1 MLEQKRPDEK
11 MAPDG
16 QKGDNMD
23 KPPTDPPK
31 PPPASKPN
39 EFTGHWF
46 WGPVLACRHIYGQV
60 IAASVLINLFAL
72 ASSLYI
78 MTIYD
83 RVIPNQAVESL
94 WGLTI
99 IMLVVLAFDFAMKVV
114 RGSFTD
120 AAGARIDRVIS
131 ERLFERVARRDVT
144 LNKEATGVLANTVR
158 EFDILKEVIGSASF
172 AVFADL
178 PFVLLFLVV
187 LYIIGGPVA
196 AVPAM
201 IVPLVIGSGFLM
213 QPIMRRLTLA
223 GMMQGQSKQAVMVEM
238 ISALETLKTMRGLSM
253 LRRRWLQ
260 SVVNQGASNRKTRL
274 TSQLVQYITQLG
286 QQLSQ
291 VGIVVYGVFLIASGD
306 LTMGQLIACVILS
319 GRTLAPL
326 GQVTQLLGRMNHAIN
341 AYRNLDKI
349 LAGESIEES
358 RADQVKREQL
368 HGDIDVRHVRFTYE
382 GLNDPSL
389 EDINF
394 SVKAGERVAV
404 LGRIGSGKTTL
415 LKLLAGLH
423 EPDTGSVMID
433 NADIRHLRPEDLR
446 SNIGVVL
453 QNPILF
459 SGTIRENL
467 LMGYP
472 EASDAELIDAVKVA
486 GAEGFIGSLPGGFD
500 FRLSERGRE
509 LSSGMRQSLAIA
521 RALISKPSVLLL
533 DEPTASMDTGTEQ
546 MIVKTLDEATKGVT
560 CIFVTHRGSML
571 QLADRIIVVEGGRI
585 VANGPRDEILQRL
598 QASAQQQQQAPQVQ

>member
-1 MLEQKRPDEK
+1 
-11 MAPDG
+11 
-16 QKGDNMD
+16 
-23 KPPTDPPK
+23 
-31 PPPASKPN
+31 
-39 EFTGHWF
+39 
-46 WGPVLACRHIYGQV
+46 
-60 IAASVLINLFAL
+60 
-72 ASSLYI
+72 
-78 MTIYD
+78 
-83 RVIPNQAVESL
+83 
-94 WGLTI
+94 
-99 IMLVVLAFDFAMKVV
+99 MLVVLAFDFAMKVV

-201 IVPLVIGSGFLM
+201 IVPIVIGSGFLM

-368 HGDIDVRHVRFTYE
+368 HGDIDIRHVRFTYE

-394 SVKAGERVAV
+394 SIKAGERVAV

-453 QNPILF
+453 QNPVLF

-533 DEPTASMDTGTEQ
+533 DEPTAAMDTGTEQ
-546 MIVKTLDEATKGVT
+546 MIVKTLDSATKGVT
-560 CIFVTHRGSML
+560 CLFVTHRGSML
-571 QLADRIIVVEGGRI
+571 QLADRIIVMEGGRI

-598 QASAQQQQQAPQVQ
+598 QAPAQQQQQQPQ

>member
-1 MLEQKRPDEK
+1 MLEQKRPAEK
-11 MAPDG
+11 MAS
-16 QKGDNMD
+16 GDNMD

-99 IMLVVLAFDFAMKVV
+99 IMLIVLAFDFAMKVV

-201 IVPLVIGSGFLM
+201 IVPIVIGSGFLM

-453 QNPILF
+453 QNPVLF

-472 EASDAELIDAVKVA
+472 EASDTELIDAVKIA

-533 DEPTASMDTGTEQ
+533 DEPTAAMDTGTEQ
-546 MIVKTLDEATKGVT
+546 MIVKTLDSATKGVT
-560 CIFVTHRGSML
+560 CLFVTHRGSML
-571 QLADRIIVVEGGRI
+571 QLADRIIVMEGGRI

-598 QASAQQQQQAPQVQ
+598 QAPAQQQQQQPQ

>member
-11 MAPDG
+11 MASDG
-16 QKGDNMD
+16 NVD

-158 EFDILKEVIGSASF
+158 EFDVLKEVIGSASF

-187 LYIIGGPVA
+187 LYINVVPLA
-196 AVPAM
+196 AVPTM
-201 IVPLVIGSGFLM
+201 IVPIVIGSGLLM

-341 AYRNLDKI
+341 AYKNLDKI

-453 QNPILF
+453 QNPVLF

-533 DEPTASMDTGTEQ
+533 DEPTAAMDTGTEQ

-598 QASAQQQQQAPQVQ
+598 QASAQQQQQTPQVQ

>member
-1 MLEQKRPDEK
+1 MLEQKRPAEK
-11 MAPDG
+11 MAS
-16 QKGDNMD
+16 GDNMD

-201 IVPLVIGSGFLM
+201 IVPIVIGSGFLM

-394 SVKAGERVAV
+394 SIKAGERVAV

-453 QNPILF
+453 QNPVLF

-533 DEPTASMDTGTEQ
+533 DEPTAAMDTGTEQ
-546 MIVKTLDEATKGVT
+546 MIVKTLDSATKGVT
-560 CIFVTHRGSML
+560 CLFVTHRGSML
-571 QLADRIIVVEGGRI
+571 QLADRIIVMEGGRI

-598 QASAQQQQQAPQVQ
+598 QAPAQQQQQQPQ